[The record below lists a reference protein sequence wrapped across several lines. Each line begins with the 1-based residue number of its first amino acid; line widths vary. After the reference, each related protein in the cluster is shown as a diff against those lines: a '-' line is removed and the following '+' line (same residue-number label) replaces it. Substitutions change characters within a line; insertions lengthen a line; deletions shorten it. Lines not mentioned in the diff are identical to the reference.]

1 MLLVDEAA
9 AIPAS
14 LLARWLAAFPRIAFA
29 TTVHGYEGSGR
40 GFALRFRDILD
51 RQAPQ
56 WRELTLQA
64 PIRWSAGDP
73 LEAVIQHLLLLDAP
87 LPKGEPHQGERLPSM
102 VISQAQLAERGL
114 CWKSCLACWCS
125 PTTAPRR
132 VIYANCWMA
141 PARRCAWC

>member
-1 MLLVDEAA
+1 MLVDDA

-14 LLARWLAAFPRIAFA
+14 LLARWLAFAIAFA
-29 TTVHGYEGSGR
+29 TTVHGYEGQR

-73 LEAVIQHLLLLDAP
+73 LEASFSTCFY
-87 LPKGEPHQGERLPSM
+87 SM
-102 VISQAQLAERGL
+102 
-114 CWKSCLACWCS
+114 
-125 PTTAPRR
+125 
-132 VIYANCWMA
+132 
-141 PARRCAWC
+141 RRCQKESHTRASSLAW